1 MSFDF
6 QGFQS
11 VLDQQRQVEE
21 QKQAYRE
28 QAKATAKELVA
39 LFNFTADE
47 LGIAAEE
54 TTAPAEK
61 VKRIVKPKYQG
72 RVLPLCFFY
81 FQMICKKRWNN
92 ASECLYAVI
101 CSHRPVD
108 FA

>member
-54 TTAPAEK
+54 TAAPAEK
-61 VKRIVKPKYQG
+61 VKRIVKPKY
-72 RVLPLCFFY
+72 RTPDRPLAFVLPAFPANTF
-81 FQMICKKRWNN
+81 R
-92 ASECLYAVI
+92 AAPS
-101 CSHRPVD
+101 
-108 FA
+108 

>member
-47 LGIAAEE
+47 LGIAAE
-54 TTAPAEK
+54 
-61 VKRIVKPKYQG
+61 KPPPPQ
-72 RVLPLCFFY
+72 
-81 FQMICKKRWNN
+81 KK
-92 ASECLYAVI
+92 
-101 CSHRPVD
+101 
-108 FA
+108 